1 MRCSDTGL
9 CHGTSGSP
17 QENLE
22 SLEYGAKVREIEEN
36 LRKNFGPSE
45 YAKEDLSRL
54 TDTEHFTEGAIKHI
68 FEGEVNHRDKAVGYH
83 YEGIK
88 NTDAKA
94 VLGTRT
100 LPDENGVYEANVSV
114 NGIIKRGM
122 SSFFPREWTP
132 QQVVD
137 GINAAYAN
145 KSYISGNKYRGKF
158 NRITIEMYL
167 SLEGK
172 IKSAYPLKE
181 NS

>member
-17 QENLE
+17 QESLE

-68 FEGEVNHRDKAVGYH
+68 FEGEVNHRGEAKGFH
-83 YEGIK
+83 YECIK
-88 NTDAKA
+88 NSKGEI

-100 LPDENGVYEANVSV
+100 KPNAKGVYYGNVKVNGVLKY
-114 NGIIKRGM
+114 GF
-122 SSFFPREWTP
+122 SSFFPREWSP
-132 QQVVD
+132 QQV
-137 GINAAYAN
+137 INSINQAYETRR
-145 KSYISGNKYRGKF
+145 YLSGNRYYGFANGVK
-158 NRITIEMYL
+158 IEMFINR
-167 SLEGK
+167 EGK
-172 IKSAYPLKE
+172 IISAFPKE
-181 NS
+181 